1 MKIEHTL
8 TIRIIY
14 QSLYLKRVYMQNAEE
29 ELNFKK
35 KSMHDIKV
43 VWSRKSR
50 IYDKTVGL
58 EI

>member
-14 QSLYLKRVYMQNAEE
+14 QSLYLKSVYMQNAKE

-35 KSMHDIKV
+35 INAWYQGYLKQ
-43 VWSRKSR
+43 
-50 IYDKTVGL
+50 

>member
-14 QSLYLKRVYMQNAEE
+14 QSLYLKSVYMQNAKE

-35 KSMHDIKV
+35 NQCMLSRLFEAGNLEFMIK
-43 VWSRKSR
+43 
-50 IYDKTVGL
+50 L
-58 EI
+58 